1 MQSYRTAQQA
11 IGVIFEKYNLV
22 YFSNAVEEFKED
34 ALKKDAFLEILESY
48 SRDNERMRDEIN
60 EFFATK
66 LRRTKT
72 MTREDLL
79 QANAELTEEEI
90 QALLG
95 DQAKRSTKSA
105 ETERKKAEK
114 KAEADRKKAEKKAE
128 ADRKKAEKKA
138 EADRKKA
145 EKKEEA
151 DRKKAEKKEEA
162 DRKKAEKKE
171 EADRKKAEKTG
182 KAGKNP
188 AVNIVLESFAREE
201 VKEAKGVNVMDM
213 LEEVEFDFEDEID
226 VQKKEENE
234 QTNVEENEQ
243 KTEEKAPKEKEK
255 APRKAKE
262 EKVPKEKKE
271 RVPRKAK
278 EAKEEKAKREK
289 LPRKAKEAKEEVG
302 QYVLTETEEYTMIED
317 TRTKTSYFLRDNKCF
332 TEDRLVGKWCEDH
345 IEFHNLKSDEVK
357 KMTFKDIL
365 VDGDNLGQRTCY
377 IDGNCV
383 VYLNAAGDIWG
394 TYCPKTNTIKEFIEE
409 GDDCDVD
416 CDEDAATQEPDEHM
430 ATQEPDEHPATQEPD
445 DEDAVSQESQGAN
458 KTQHEEDYI

>member
-11 IGVIFEKYNLV
+11 VGVIFEKYNLV

-34 ALKKDAFLEILESY
+34 ALKKDAFLEIVENY

-105 ETERKKAEK
+105 ETERKRAEK
-114 KAEADRKKAEKKAE
+114 KAETERKRAEKKAETDRKKAEKKAE
-128 ADRKKAEKKA
+128 TDRKKAEKKA
-138 EADRKKA
+138 ETDRKKA
-145 EKKEEA
+145 EKK
-151 DRKKAEKKEEA
+151 AET
-162 DRKKAEKKE
+162 
-171 EADRKKAEKTG
+171 DRKKAEKTG

-201 VKEAKGVNVMDM
+201 VKEVKGMNVMDM

-234 QTNVEENEQ
+234 Q
-243 KTEEKAPKEKEK
+243 KTEEKAPKEKEKVPRKAKEERVPKEKKEK

-262 EKVPKEKKE
+262 EKVPK
-271 RVPRKAK
+271 
-278 EAKEEKAKREK
+278 AKEEKGKREK

-332 TEDRLVGKWCEDH
+332 TEDRLVGKWCEDY

-416 CDEDAATQEPDEHM
+416 CDEDAATQEPDEHP